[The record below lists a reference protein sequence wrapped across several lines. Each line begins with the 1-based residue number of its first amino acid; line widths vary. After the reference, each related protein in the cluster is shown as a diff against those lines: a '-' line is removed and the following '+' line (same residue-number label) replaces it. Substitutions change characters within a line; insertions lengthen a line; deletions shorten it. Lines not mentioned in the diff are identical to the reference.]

1 MGQLEAPCSMNETP
15 ATTDTET
22 SLGNL
27 RDLSAVIVP
36 EPELGAEPE
45 PERERERERERVL
58 LHMPVDVRS
67 LSLAVLAGLAVLY
80 TLQWAS
86 VVLIP
91 LMLGVT
97 VSYALSPLVD
107 RLERARLPRAAGAG
121 LLLLSIV
128 GGIGSTVYSLS
139 DDATALI
146 ESLPEVAQKIRQT
159 VRANHNPSESTIDK
173 MQKAAA
179 QLEQAAQEGGLTATT
194 ASRGVTRVR
203 VERPQFDI
211 KDYLWT
217 GTLGLAASLGQ
228 ATMVL
233 FISFF
238 LMASGNTFRRKL
250 VRIVGPT
257 FARRKITVQ
266 ALDEINDQ
274 VQRYL
279 LVQVVVSLGVGVMT
293 WLAFLAMGV
302 QHAAVW
308 GVAACVLNF
317 VPYIGSIVITA
328 ASAMVGFVQFASVD
342 MALLVAGVSLLI
354 HTVSGHLVTPWLT
367 SRTCQMNAVA
377 VFVGVLAFGWL
388 WGVWGLLLGT
398 PMLMMVKTVCDRVD
412 DLKPIG
418 ELLGA

>member
-1 MGQLEAPCSMNETP
+1 MNDTP
-15 ATTDTET
+15 TPPDTKT
-22 SLGNL
+22 SLGSL
-27 RDLSAVIVP
+27 HDLAVAI
-36 EPELGAEPE
+36 EPE
-45 PERERERERERVL
+45 PEPGVEAERERVL

-80 TLQWAS
+80 AMQWAS

-107 RLERARLPRAAGAG
+107 RLERSRLPRAAGAG

-128 GGIGSTVYSLS
+128 GGIGSTLYSLS

-146 ESLPEVAQKIRQT
+146 ESLPGVAQKIRQT
-159 VRANHNPSESTIDK
+159 VRANQSPSPSTLDK

-179 QLEQAAQEGGLTATT
+179 QLEQAAQEGGFTGPTT
-194 ASRGVTRVR
+194 TRGVTRVR

-228 ATMVL
+228 AMMVL

-257 FARRKITVQ
+257 LARRKITVQ
-266 ALDEINDQ
+266 ALDEITDQ
-274 VQRYL
+274 MQRYL
-279 LVQVVVSLGVGVMT
+279 LVQVIVSLGVGVVT

-302 QHAAVW
+302 EHAAVW

-342 MALLVAGVSLLI
+342 MALAVAGVSLLI
-354 HTVSGHLVTPWLT
+354 HTVSGHLITPWLT

-388 WGVWGLLLGT
+388 WGIWGLLLGT
-398 PMLMMVKTVCDRVD
+398 PMLMMVKTVCDRVE

>member
-1 MGQLEAPCSMNETP
+1 MNDTP
-15 ATTDTET
+15 ATSEPKT
-22 SLGNL
+22 SLGSL
-27 RDLSAVIVP
+27 HDLAEAIGP
-36 EPELGAEPE
+36 EPVAEP
-45 PERERERERERVL
+45 ERERVL

-107 RLERARLPRAAGAG
+107 RLERARLPRAAAAA
-121 LLLLSIV
+121 LLLLSIM

-139 DDATALI
+139 DDASALI

-159 VRANHNPSESTIDK
+159 VRASQSPSESTMDK
-173 MQKAAA
+173 MQKAAT
-179 QLEQAAQEGGLTATT
+179 QLEQAAQEGGLSGATT
-194 ASRGVTRVR
+194 SRGITRVR

-217 GTLGLAASLGQ
+217 GTLGLAALLGQ

-250 VRIVGPT
+250 VKIVGPT

-266 ALDEINDQ
+266 ALDEITAQ

-279 LVQVVVSLGVGVMT
+279 LVQVAVSLGVGLAT
-293 WLAFLAMGV
+293 WLAFLAIGV
-302 QHAAVW
+302 EHAAVW
-308 GVAACVLNF
+308 GVVAFVLNF
-317 VPYIGSIVITA
+317 VPYIGSIAITA
-328 ASAMVGFVQFASVD
+328 ASAMVGFVQFGSVD

-354 HTVSGHLVTPWLT
+354 HTVSGHLITPWLT

-388 WGVWGLLLGT
+388 WGIWGLLLGT

-418 ELLGA
+418 ELLGT

>member
-1 MGQLEAPCSMNETP
+1 MNDTP
-15 ATTDTET
+15 ATPDTAT
-22 SLGNL
+22 SLGSL
-27 RDLSAVIVP
+27 RELAAAIAPESETEQAVTP
-36 EPELGAEPE
+36 EP
-45 PERERERERERVL
+45 ERERVL

-67 LSLAVLAGLAVLY
+67 MSLAVLAGLAVLY

-107 RLERARLPRAAGAG
+107 RLERARLPRAAAAG

-146 ESLPEVAQKIRQT
+146 ESLPEVAQKIRQS
-159 VRANHNPSESTIDK
+159 VRGSRGASESTMDK

-179 QLEQAAQEGGLTATT
+179 QLEQAAQEGGLTSTTT
-194 ASRGVTRVR
+194 ARGVTRVR

-217 GTLGLAASLGQ
+217 GTLSLAASLGQ
-228 ATMVL
+228 AMMVL

-250 VRIVGPT
+250 VKIVGPT
-257 FARRKITVQ
+257 FARRKLTVQ

-279 LVQVVVSLGVGVMT
+279 LVQVIVSLGVGLAT

-317 VPYIGSIVITA
+317 VPYIGSLVITA
-328 ASAMVGFVQFASVD
+328 ASAMVGFVQFGSVD
-342 MALLVAGVSLLI
+342 MALLVTGVSLLI
-354 HTVSGHLVTPWLT
+354 HTVSGHLITPWLT

-388 WGVWGLLLGT
+388 WGIWGLLLGT

>member
-1 MGQLEAPCSMNETP
+1 MLSLLLHAVRCGMTDSP
-15 ATTDTET
+15 ANSDDKT
-22 SLGNL
+22 SLGSL
-27 RDLSAVIVP
+27 SDLAAAITPPSDV
-36 EPELGAEPE
+36 EP
-45 PERERERERERVL
+45 ERERVL

-97 VSYALSPLVD
+97 LSYALSPVVD

-146 ESLPEVAQKIRQT
+146 ESLPAAAQKIRQT
-159 VRANHNPSESTIDK
+159 VRANHSPSESTIDK
-173 MQKAAA
+173 MQKAATK
-179 QLEQAAQEGGLTATT
+179 LEQAAQEGGLSGSTT
-194 ASRGVTRVR
+194 SRGVTRVR
-203 VERPQFDI
+203 VERPQLDI

-217 GTLGLAASLGQ
+217 GTLGLVASLGQ

-257 FARRKITVQ
+257 FTRRKITVQ
-266 ALDEINDQ
+266 ALDQINDQ

-279 LVQVVVSLGVGVMT
+279 LVQVVVSLGVGLLT
-293 WLAFLAMGV
+293 WLAFMAIGV
-302 QHAAVW
+302 EHAAVW
-308 GVAACVLNF
+308 GVAAFVLNF

-367 SRTCQMNAVA
+367 SRACQMNAVA
-377 VFVGVLAFGWL
+377 VFVGVLLFGWL

-398 PMLMMVKTVCDRVD
+398 PILMMVKTVCDRVD

>member
-1 MGQLEAPCSMNETP
+1 MNDPQPTP
-15 ATTDTET
+15 AVFPDGTE
-22 SLGNL
+22 SLDPL
-27 RDLSAVIVP
+27 PPRDP
-36 EPELGAEPE
+36 
-45 PERERERERERVL
+45 ERVL

-80 TLQWAS
+80 TMQWAS
-86 VVLIP
+86 AVLIP

-128 GGIGSTVYSLS
+128 GGTGSMMYSLS

-146 ESLPEVAQKIRQT
+146 ESLPEVTQQIRQT
-159 VRANHNPSESTIDK
+159 VRASHGPSASTIEK

-179 QLEQAAQEGGLTATT
+179 QLEQAAQEGGLTAPT

-238 LMASGNTFRRKL
+238 LMASGNTFRRKM

-266 ALDEINDQ
+266 ALDEITDQ

-279 LVQVVVSLGVGVMT
+279 LVQVVVSVGVGVMT
-293 WLAFLAMGV
+293 WLAFLTIGV

-308 GVAACVLNF
+308 GVAAFVLNF
-317 VPYIGSIVITA
+317 VPYIGSIAITA

-342 MALLVAGVSLLI
+342 MALLVAGVSMLI
-354 HTVSGHLVTPWLT
+354 HTVSGQLLTPWLT
-367 SRTCQMNAVA
+367 SRTCKMNPVA

-388 WGVWGLLLGT
+388 WGIWGLLLGT

>member
-1 MGQLEAPCSMNETP
+1 MNDTP
-15 ATTDTET
+15 VTPDTDT
-22 SLGNL
+22 SPDSW
-27 RDLSAVIVP
+27 RDLDAVIVP
-36 EPELGAEPE
+36 QPSAEPE
-45 PERERERERERVL
+45 PEPEPERERERERVL

-67 LSLAVLAGLAVLY
+67 VSLAVLAGLAVLY
-80 TLQWAS
+80 TMQWAS

-97 VSYALSPLVD
+97 VSYALSPVVD

-121 LLLLSIV
+121 LLLLAIV

-146 ESLPEVAQKIRQT
+146 ESLPDVAQKIRQT
-159 VRANHNPSESTIDK
+159 VHDNHNPSASTIDK
-173 MQKAAA
+173 MQKAAT
-179 QLEQAAQEGGLTATT
+179 QLEQAAQEGGLTASTT
-194 ASRGVTRVR
+194 SRGVTRVR

-250 VRIVGPT
+250 VKIVGPT

-266 ALDEINDQ
+266 ALDEITAQ

-279 LVQVVVSLGVGVMT
+279 LVQVVVSLGVGLLT
-293 WLAFLAMGV
+293 WLAFLAIGV

-388 WGVWGLLLGT
+388 WGIWGLLLGT
-398 PMLMMVKTVCDRVD
+398 PMLMMVKTVCDRVE

>member
-1 MGQLEAPCSMNETP
+1 VTDLP
-15 ATTDTET
+15 AG
-22 SLGNL
+22 LGY
-27 RDLSAVIVP
+27 
-36 EPELGAEPE
+36 
-45 PERERERERERVL
+45 ERERVQL
-58 LHMPVDVRS
+58 QMQVDVRS
-67 LSLAVLAGLAVLY
+67 ASLAVLAGLALLY

-86 VVLIP
+86 MVLIP

-97 VSYALSPLVD
+97 LSYALSPLVD
-107 RLERARLPRAAGAG
+107 RLERARLPRAAGAA
-121 LLLLSIV
+121 LLLLFIV
-128 GGIGSTVYSLS
+128 GGTGSMMYSLS
-139 DDATALI
+139 DDANALI
-146 ESLPEVAQKIRQT
+146 ESLPELTQQIRQT
-159 VRANHNPSESTIDK
+159 MRARHGSSVSNIDK

-179 QLEQAAQEGGLTATT
+179 QLEQAAQEGGLTASNT
-194 ASRGVTRVR
+194 ARGVTRVH

-250 VRIVGPT
+250 VKIVGPT

-266 ALDEINDQ
+266 ALDEITAQ

-279 LVQVVVSLGVGVMT
+279 LVQVLLSFAVGLMT
-293 WLAFLAMGV
+293 WLAFMAIGV

-317 VPYIGSIVITA
+317 VPYIGSIAITA
-328 ASAMVGFVQFASVD
+328 ASAMVGFAQFASVD

-354 HTVSGHLVTPWLT
+354 HTVSGQLLAPWLT

-377 VFVGVLAFGWL
+377 VFVGVLVFGWL

-412 DLKPIG
+412 DLNPIG

>member
-1 MGQLEAPCSMNETP
+1 MDNTHATP
-15 ATTDTET
+15 DTKT
-22 SLGNL
+22 SLGSQH
-27 RDLSAVIVP
+27 DLAVAI
-36 EPELGAEPE
+36 EPE
-45 PERERERERERVL
+45 PEPVVEAERERVL

-80 TLQWAS
+80 AMQWAS

-128 GGIGSTVYSLS
+128 AGIGSTEYSLS

-159 VRANHNPSESTIDK
+159 VRANHSPSESTIDK
-173 MQKAAA
+173 MQKAAT
-179 QLEQAAQEGGLTATT
+179 QLEQAAQEGGLSAPTT
-194 ASRGVTRVR
+194 SRGVTRVR

-266 ALDEINDQ
+266 ALDEITAQ

-279 LVQVVVSLGVGVMT
+279 LVQVVVSLGVGLAT

-302 QHAAVW
+302 EHAAVW
-308 GVAACVLNF
+308 GVAAFVLNF
-317 VPYIGSIVITA
+317 VPYIGSLVITA
-328 ASAMVGFVQFASVD
+328 ASAMVGFVQFVSVD
-342 MALLVAGVSLLI
+342 MALAVAGVSLLI
-354 HTVSGHLVTPWLT
+354 HTVSGHLITPWLT
-367 SRTCQMNAVA
+367 SRTCQLNAVA

-388 WGVWGLLLGT
+388 WGIWGLLLGT
-398 PMLMMVKTVCDRVD
+398 PMLMMVKTVCDRVE

-418 ELLGA
+418 ELLGT

>member
-1 MGQLEAPCSMNETP
+1 MNDTP
-15 ATTDTET
+15 ATSESTT
-22 SLGNL
+22 SLGSL
-27 RDLSAVIVP
+27 HDLAEAIGP
-36 EPELGAEPE
+36 EPVAEP
-45 PERERERERERVL
+45 ERERVL

-107 RLERARLPRAAGAG
+107 RLERARLPRAAAAG
-121 LLLLSIV
+121 LLLLSIM

-139 DDATALI
+139 DDASALI

-159 VRANHNPSESTIDK
+159 VRASQSPSESTMDK
-173 MQKAAA
+173 MQKAAT
-179 QLEQAAQEGGLTATT
+179 QLEQAAQEGGLSGATT
-194 ASRGVTRVR
+194 SRGITRVR

-217 GTLGLAASLGQ
+217 GTLGLAALLGQ

-250 VRIVGPT
+250 VKIVGPT

-266 ALDEINDQ
+266 ALDEITAQ

-279 LVQVVVSLGVGVMT
+279 LVQVAVSLGVGLAT
-293 WLAFLAMGV
+293 WLAFLAIGV
-302 QHAAVW
+302 EHAAVW
-308 GVAACVLNF
+308 GVVAFVLNF
-317 VPYIGSIVITA
+317 VPYIGSIAITA
-328 ASAMVGFVQFASVD
+328 ASAMVGFVQFGSVD

-354 HTVSGHLVTPWLT
+354 HTVSGHLITPWLT

-388 WGVWGLLLGT
+388 WGIWGLLLGT

-412 DLKPIG
+412 DLKPIC
-418 ELLGA
+418 ELLGT

>member
-1 MGQLEAPCSMNETP
+1 MRQPAVPCRMNDTP
-15 ATTDTET
+15 APPDTKT
-22 SLGNL
+22 PLGSL
-27 RDLSAVIVP
+27 RDLAVASVP
-36 EPELGAEPE
+36 EPESGAEPE
-45 PERERERERERVL
+45 PEPERVL

-67 LSLAVLAGLAVLY
+67 VSLAVLAGLAVLY
-80 TLQWAS
+80 SLQWAS
-86 VVLIP
+86 AVLIP

-128 GGIGSTVYSLS
+128 GGIGSTMYSLS

-159 VRANHNPSESTIDK
+159 VRANHSQSQSTIDK
-173 MQKAAA
+173 MQRAAT
-179 QLEQAAQEGGLTATT
+179 QLEQAAQEGGLAASTT
-194 ASRGVTRVR
+194 SRGVTRVR

-217 GTLGLAASLGQ
+217 GTLGLAALLGQ

-266 ALDEINDQ
+266 ALDEITAQ

-293 WLAFLAMGV
+293 WLAFLAIGV
-302 QHAAVW
+302 EHAAVW

-388 WGVWGLLLGT
+388 WGIWGLLLGT

-412 DLKPIG
+412 DLQPIG

>member
-1 MGQLEAPCSMNETP
+1 MNDTP
-15 ATTDTET
+15 TPPDTKT
-22 SLGNL
+22 SLGSL
-27 RDLSAVIVP
+27 HDLAVAI
-36 EPELGAEPE
+36 EPE
-45 PERERERERERVL
+45 PEPGVEAERERVL

-80 TLQWAS
+80 AMQWAS

-128 GGIGSTVYSLS
+128 GGIGSTLYSLS

-146 ESLPEVAQKIRQT
+146 ESLPGVAQKIRQT
-159 VRANHNPSESTIDK
+159 VRANQSPSPSTLDK

-179 QLEQAAQEGGLTATT
+179 QLEQAAQEGGLTGPTT
-194 ASRGVTRVR
+194 TRGVTRVR

-228 ATMVL
+228 AMMVL

-257 FARRKITVQ
+257 LARRKITVQ
-266 ALDEINDQ
+266 ALDEITDQ
-274 VQRYL
+274 MQRYL
-279 LVQVVVSLGVGVMT
+279 LVQVVVSLGVGVVT

-302 QHAAVW
+302 EHAAVW

-342 MALLVAGVSLLI
+342 MALAVAGVSLLI
-354 HTVSGHLVTPWLT
+354 HTVSGHLITPWLT

-388 WGVWGLLLGT
+388 WGIWGLLLGT
-398 PMLMMVKTVCDRVD
+398 PMLMMVKTVCDRVE

>member
-1 MGQLEAPCSMNETP
+1 MSETP
-15 ATTDTET
+15 VNTDPET
-22 SLGNL
+22 SQGSLQ
-27 RDLSAVIVP
+27 DLTAAMAP
-36 EPELGAEPE
+36 EPGLDVEPK
-45 PERERERERERVL
+45 RML

-67 LSLAVLAGLAVLY
+67 MSLAVLAGLAVLY
-80 TLQWAS
+80 TMHWAS
-86 VVLIP
+86 AVLIP

-97 VSYALSPLVD
+97 LSYALSPVVN
-107 RLERARLPRAAGAG
+107 RLERAHLPRAVGAA

-128 GGIGSTVYSLS
+128 AGVGWTAYSLS

-146 ESLPEVAQKIRQT
+146 ESLPEVTQKIRQT
-159 VRANHNPSESTIDK
+159 VRANHSPSASTMDK

-179 QLEQAAQEGGLTATT
+179 ELEQAAQEGGLTSATP
-194 ASRGVTRVR
+194 SRGVTRVR

-266 ALDEINDQ
+266 ALDEITDQ

-279 LVQVVVSLGVGVMT
+279 LVQVVVSLGVGVVT
-293 WLAFLAMGV
+293 WLAFMAIGV

-342 MALLVAGVSLLI
+342 MALAVAGVALLI
-354 HTVSGHLVTPWLT
+354 HTLSGHLITPWLT